1 VVALEGLVVAL
12 EGLVVALEGLER
24 RVRIPTVAT
33 AKN

>member
-1 VVALEGLVVAL
+1 VVAL